1 MTLIASITLHINAP
15 LMRPAILLRAV
26 IRQGEMQYID
36 GPVAKWASG
45 HFVLTR
51 AGFLH
56 WFRAMDQVEPI
67 GTLGLARLDMSI
79 MVKL

>member
-1 MTLIASITLHINAP
+1 MPVALL
-15 LMRPAILLRAV
+15 LLLLRAV

-67 GTLGLARLDMSI
+67 GTLGLARLGLSMGELRS
-79 MVKL
+79 

>member
-1 MTLIASITLHINAP
+1 MDFNRRSRHPSLPFTP
-15 LMRPAILLRAV
+15 AV

-67 GTLGLARLDMSI
+67 GTLGLARLVGPEHMG
-79 MVKL
+79 KLRI